1 MVVRVRRPI
10 LRGLTA
16 GLVLAASCN
25 VGQSAS
31 AAVLDGCLHSRSSID
46 LDGDGFDDA
55 VVGNPYATVD
65 GHPEAGQVTVLFG
78 DADGRIAE
86 GTRRTLTQ
94 RDFGEIP
101 EAGDHFGWSL
111 AVGRSDQLGSCAGML
126 VGAPGEDLGAAQ
138 DAGTAHLGTF
148 TTDDEGRPTDV
159 VATTLTQAGA
169 GGAVETGDEFGYAVA
184 LTGPT
189 QPDPYQLV
197 VGSPG
202 EAAGSVPDVGA
213 IHVFRVQGSVSGVGQ
228 FLQGR
233 VANSAGARVPG
244 KPEAGDRFGSSLAA
258 DALDLGDVSQSFVVG
273 APGDVVNGRD
283 NAGTVTVFEGE
294 DGDGP
299 FSSITQLS
307 EATPGVPGTA
317 EAGDRFG
324 YSVALSA
331 FASGFTPRA
340 LAVGVPGEDRG
351 SVVDAGAVALL
362 TNKDDRLIGR
372 ASLSQGTPGM
382 PGRVEAGDRFGY
394 SVAFQYSQRLL
405 VGVPFED
412 VGRARDAGM
421 VQPVD
426 VTPEEFPLRFGAPI
440 DENAPGTA
448 YDVRAG
454 SRFGF
459 GVSGLVGVRENVAT
473 ISSPFQVDGSVY
485 VLSDRS
491 RSDGTP
497 VAPRAWVPG
506 RGGVPASPGGTF
518 GWAVSGPTF

>member
-1 MVVRVRRPI
+1 
-10 LRGLTA
+10 
-16 GLVLAASCN
+16 
-25 VGQSAS
+25 
-31 AAVLDGCLHSRSSID
+31 
-46 LDGDGFDDA
+46 
-55 VVGNPYATVD
+55 
-65 GHPEAGQVTVLFG
+65 
-78 DADGRIAE
+78 
-86 GTRRTLTQ
+86 
-94 RDFGEIP
+94 
-101 EAGDHFGWSL
+101 
-111 AVGRSDQLGSCAGML
+111 ML
-126 VGAPGEDLGAAQ
+126 VGAPGEDLGGAQ

-202 EAAGSVPDVGA
+202 ETAGSVPDAGA

-228 FLQGR
+228 YLQGS

-244 KPEAGDRFGSSLAA
+244 KREAGDRFGSSLAA
-258 DALDLGDVSQSFVVG
+258 NALDLGDVSQSFVVG

-283 NAGTVTVFEGE
+283 DAGTVTVFEGE

-299 FSSITQLS
+299 FSSVTQLS

-324 YSVALSA
+324 WSVAFSPI
-331 FASGFTPRA
+331 ASGFTPRA

-351 SVVDAGAVALL
+351 SVADAGA
-362 TNKDDRLIGR
+362 GR
-372 ASLSQGTPGM
+372 ASLTQGTPGM
-382 PGRVEAGDRFGY
+382 PGRLEAGDRFGY

-421 VQPVD
+421 VQPVE
-426 VTPEEFPLRFGAPI
+426 VTPEEFPLRFGAAI

-448 YDVRAG
+448 YAVRAG

-473 ISSPFQVDGSVY
+473 M
-485 VLSDRS
+485 
-491 RSDGTP
+491 
-497 VAPRAWVPG
+497 
-506 RGGVPASPGGTF
+506 
-518 GWAVSGPTF
+518 VSGPTF